1 MRITLKQDTFET
13 WSGHDDGLDATNGL
27 QIELDS
33 NGRVILVEV
42 ERCGTYRE
50 MAISLDALL
59 PALQAL
65 ASTRDEEP
73 ATNESIERACHAF
86 GMTLCEQFSLE
97 SGDMSPLDGL
107 ELDAIARRFIDGNR

>member
-1 MRITLKQDTFET
+1 MRITLKQDTFNT
-13 WSGHDDGLDATNGL
+13 WSGNDDELDATNGL

-33 NGRVILVEV
+33 DGRVILLEV

-65 ASTRDEEP
+65 ASKRDEGGVDYDTCVRCTDPTSGRYADNGAPICE
-73 ATNESIERACHAF
+73 ACVDAY
-86 GMTLCEQFSLE
+86 CEE
-97 SGDMSPLDGL
+97 
-107 ELDAIARRFIDGNR
+107 